1 MSFAYAEK
9 NDDPIA
15 GGERPAIY
23 CDTKITLGDYSGAHF
38 PGSTRELINK
48 WGIIK
53 STICNPNLCITF
65 AGNNIMYA
73 AQLFQK
79 LSEKPFEYS
88 DVVKYALEIHKRAG
102 DVNDIEFLI
111 TYHDDNR
118 FQIDCVKDG
127 EAFIDCKT
135 AWIGSPEAHEAF
147 QRYRSM
153 CNPGTERASRYTTS
167 AFADVVAGC
176 KDTSVGGFP
185 IKVHY
190 SDEKNEFCYSNRY
203 TFFDSKS
210 QLVKAGE
217 TIQFHMSA
225 RDGGYS
231 YEIISD
237 SLFAVLISI
246 DQLDHMILYSR
257 NLRSAPISAN
267 DPCLFGLMLPMRVIT
282 NDNGELV
289 NIG

>member
-1 MSFAYAEK
+1 MDFTQC
-9 NDDPIA
+9 P
-15 GGERPAIY
+15 
-23 CDTKITLGDYSGAHF
+23 
-38 PGSTRELINK
+38 
-48 WGIIK
+48 
-53 STICNPNLCITF
+53 
-65 AGNNIMYA
+65 
-73 AQLFQK
+73 LFQLKSKKQLMILLGLDRNFLK
-79 LSEKPFEYS
+79 LDYVASQVSAYIKKDGKERLIEPPSNELKKIQTKMKKMLGKPFEYS

-102 DVNDIEFLI
+102 NVNDIEFLI

-127 EAFIDCKT
+127 EAIIDCKT

-153 CNPGTERASRYTTS
+153 CNPGTERASRYTIS

-185 IKVHY
+185 IRVHY
-190 SDEKNEFCYSNRY
+190 SNEKNAFCYSNHY
-203 TFFDSKS
+203 AIIDSKT

-217 TIQFHMSA
+217 TIKFHMSA

-231 YEIISD
+231 YEVISD
-237 SLFAVLISI
+237 SLFGVLISI

-257 NLRSAPISAN
+257 NLRSATISAN